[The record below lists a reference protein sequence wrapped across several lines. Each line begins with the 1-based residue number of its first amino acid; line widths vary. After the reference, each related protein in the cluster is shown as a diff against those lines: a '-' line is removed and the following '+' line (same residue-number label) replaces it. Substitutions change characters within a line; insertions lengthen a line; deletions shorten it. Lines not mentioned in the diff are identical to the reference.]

1 MGRRG
6 PAGRGKHGHAP
17 ERIHLQRRQPT
28 HADRGE
34 REWGHDPG
42 CAAGLDGT
50 AIIEERLA
58 TGEVNRFFS
67 DGEQHNGIARYLTR
81 DHLGSIREVTDSAG
95 TVVTRN
101 DYDPYGRLTRIAGS
115 EDSRFGFTSHLAHP
129 QSGLALAPYRA
140 YDPTFG
146 RWLSNDPARYV
157 DGPNLMRTSGTGHP
171 RCMNRSGCSCRPS
184 R

>member
-1 MGRRG
+1 MGTHRSEFTYNGASQRT
-6 PAGRGKHGHAP
+6 
-17 ERIHLQRRQPT
+17 RIVEKENGATIRDAQLV
-28 HADRGE
+28 
-34 REWGHDPG
+34 W
-42 CAAGLDGT
+42 DGT

-115 EDSRFGFTSHLAHP
+115 EDSRFRFTGHLAHTP
-129 QSGLALAPYRA
+129 SGLALAPYRA